1 MYEQFERYE
10 EFAKL
15 YQALI
20 LFQARALTH
29 TMSGENTEERLER
42 ARFVNGLIEKANK
55 KLDRRFPKMEML
67 KMSRECGDGL
77 VNCHGVCIDPNGCW
91 DLVAAKKEPISK

>member
-1 MYEQFERYE
+1 MYEKNEQYA
-10 EFAKL
+10 EFAQL

-29 TMSGENTEERLER
+29 AMNGESTEERVGR
-42 ARFVNGLIEKANK
+42 AQLILGLLEKANK
-55 KLDRRFPKMEML
+55 KLDKNFPKPEML

-91 DLVAAKKEPISK
+91 DLAKAKKEPILK